1 MSSNDLRDQRAI
13 EFLKKQG
20 IRVRDMS
27 PEEDCPEPVISTEDT
42 VEICDMSYPP
52 GFLGELA
59 EMICDSGYKKQ
70 KLLSIA
76 AASVII
82 SSLVGQRIKSQSGMR
97 ANIYALSVAPTA
109 AGKEHGRRMIDRYLV
124 AAGADSVIAGD
135 EISSDAGVVDQLSN
149 QPQLLFLLDEFGKF
163 LKRTQLSSSSPYLVG
178 ILELL
183 MKLYGLSDGTYR
195 SGWTK
200 TDGGRKVIHQ
210 PHVTIY
216 GTSTPEQFWPL
227 INGDLISNGF
237 LNRFWIFENRDES
250 PEEQNVL
257 EPVLNQSMVQQ
268 LKRLYSLPR
277 VSMGEDATIPMPQ
290 VINAT
295 EAANEALREAQIQWK
310 EHSQNPVN
318 KARDLWKRAN
328 DMCRKAALLVSIS
341 GYQHDLPVV
350 SEEHMKWSVE
360 LTNYLCSN
368 AAYRAA
374 GEMGETKHEQ
384 RLNKVYQKISEKPG
398 GISNR
403 ELARSTPHLPKNYR
417 EQLVVQLLE
426 TGLIE
431 EAMVMGGKRASR
443 GYIAKC
449 H

>member
-20 IRVRDMS
+20 IQWNKLGSEVVEENL
-27 PEEDCPEPVISTEDT
+27 PEETEVPIPELD
-42 VEICDMSYPP
+42 YPP

-97 ANIYALSVAPTA
+97 ANIYCLSVAPTA

-200 TDGGRKVIHQ
+200 TDQGRKVIHQ

-227 INGDLISNGF
+227 MNGDLISNGF

-290 VINAT
+290 VISAT
-295 EAANEALREAQIQWK
+295 EAANEVLKEAQSQWK
-310 EHSQNPVN
+310 ENSRNPVN

-341 GYQHDLPVV
+341 GYQHHLPVV
-350 SEEHMKWSVE
+350 TEDHMKWSVE
-360 LTNYLCSN
+360 LTNYLCGN
-368 AAYRAA
+368 ASHRAA

-384 RLNKVYQKISEKPG
+384 RINKIYQKISEKPG

-403 ELARSTPHLPKNYR
+403 ELNRSCHHIPKAYR
-417 EQLVVQLLE
+417 VQILEQLLE
-426 TGLIE
+426 SGMIE
-431 EAMVMGGKRASR
+431 ETMVMVEKRSTR
-443 GYIAKC
+443 GFKC
-449 H
+449 A

>member
-13 EFLKKQG
+13 EFLKRQG
-20 IRVRDMS
+20 IQR
-27 PEEDCPEPVISTEDT
+27 PEIEEESFREEMEVVVPELD
-42 VEICDMSYPP
+42 YPP

-59 EMICDSGYKKQ
+59 EMICDSGYKRQ
-70 KLLSIA
+70 KLLSIS

-97 ANIYALSVAPTA
+97 ANIYCLSVAPTA

-210 PHVTIY
+210 PHVAIY

-227 INGDLISNGF
+227 MNGDLISNGF

-250 PEEQNVL
+250 PEEQNVE

-277 VSMGEDATIPMPQ
+277 VSMGEDADDS
-290 VINAT
+290 NAPGDYGYRSSKRGTTGST
-295 EAANEALREAQIQWK
+295 EALEGRT
-310 EHSQNPVN
+310 QNPVN

-328 DMCRKAALLVSIS
+328 DMCRKAALLVAIS
-341 GYQHDLPVV
+341 GYQYQLPNVT
-350 SEEHMKWSVE
+350 EEHMQWSVE
-360 LTNYLCSN
+360 LTNYLCRN
-368 AAYRAA
+368 ASQRAS
-374 GEMGETKHEQ
+374 GEMGETRHEQ
-384 RLNKVYQKISEKPG
+384 RINKIYQKISEKPD

-403 ELARSTPHLPKNYR
+403 ELNRSCPPYPER
-417 EQLVVQLLE
+417 
-426 TGLIE
+426 I
-431 EAMVMGGKRASR
+431 
-443 GYIAKC
+443 
-449 H
+449 

>member
-20 IRVRDMS
+20 IQWNKLGSEVVEENL
-27 PEEDCPEPVISTEDT
+27 PEETEVPIPELD
-42 VEICDMSYPP
+42 YPP

-97 ANIYALSVAPTA
+97 ANIYCLSVAPTA

-200 TDGGRKVIHQ
+200 TDQGRKVIHQ

-227 INGDLISNGF
+227 MNGDLISNGF

-290 VINAT
+290 VISAT
-295 EAANEALREAQIQWK
+295 EAANEVLKEAQAEWK
-310 EHSQNPVN
+310 ENSRNPVN

-341 GYQHDLPVV
+341 GYQHHLPVV
-350 SEEHMKWSVE
+350 TEDHMKWSVE
-360 LTNYLCSN
+360 LTNYLCGN
-368 AAYRAA
+368 ASQRAA

-384 RLNKVYQKISEKPG
+384 RINKVYQKISEKPD

-403 ELARSTPHLPKNYR
+403 ELARATPHLPKSYR

-431 EAMVMGGKRASR
+431 EAMVMGEKRASR

>member
-13 EFLKKQG
+13 EFLKRQG
-20 IRVRDMS
+20 IQR
-27 PEEDCPEPVISTEDT
+27 PEVEEESFPAEVAEPIPELD
-42 VEICDMSYPP
+42 YPP

-59 EMICDSGYKKQ
+59 EMICDSGYKRQ
-70 KLLSIA
+70 KLLSIS

-97 ANIYALSVAPTA
+97 ANIYCLSVAPTA
-109 AGKEHGRRMIDRYLV
+109 AGKEHGRRMIGRYLV

-163 LKRTQLSSSSPYLVG
+163 LKRTQLSSGSPYLVG

-227 INGDLISNGF
+227 MNGDLISNGF
-237 LNRFWIFENRDES
+237 LNRFWIFENREES

-290 VINAT
+290 VISAT
-295 EAANEALREAQIQWK
+295 EAANEVLREAQKHWK
-310 EHSQNPVN
+310 EESQNPVN

-328 DMCRKAALLVSIS
+328 DMCRKAALLVAIS
-341 GYQHDLPVV
+341 GYQYQLPNVT
-350 SEEHMKWSVE
+350 EEHMQWSVE
-360 LTNYLCSN
+360 LTNYLCRN
-368 AAYRAA
+368 ASQRAS
-374 GEMGETKHEQ
+374 GEMGETRHEQ
-384 RLNKVYQKISEKPG
+384 RINKIYQKISEKPD

-403 ELARSTPHLPKNYR
+403 DLARATPHLPKGYR
-417 EQLVVQLLE
+417 EQLVLQLLE

-431 EAMVMGGKRASR
+431 ESMILGGKRASR

>member
-13 EFLKKQG
+13 AFLKRQG
-20 IRVRDMS
+20 IQRPEVVEENL
-27 PEEDCPEPVISTEDT
+27 PEEVEVPIPELD
-42 VEICDMSYPP
+42 YPP

-97 ANIYALSVAPTA
+97 ANIYCLSVAPTA

-200 TDGGRKVIHQ
+200 TDQGRKVIHQ

-227 INGDLISNGF
+227 MNGDLISNGF

-290 VINAT
+290 VITAT
-295 EAANEALREAQIQWK
+295 EGANEVLKEAQVQWK
-310 EHSQNPVN
+310 ENSRNPVN

-341 GYQHDLPVV
+341 GYQHHLPVV
-350 SEEHMKWSVE
+350 TEDDMKWSVE

-368 AAYRAA
+368 ASQRAA

-384 RLNKVYQKISEKPG
+384 RINKVYQKISEKPD

-403 ELARSTPHLPKNYR
+403 ELARATPHLPKSYR

-431 EAMVMGGKRASR
+431 EAMVMGEKRASR
-443 GYIAKC
+443 GFVAKC

>member
-20 IRVRDMS
+20 IQWNKLGSEVVEENL
-27 PEEDCPEPVISTEDT
+27 PEETEVPIPELD
-42 VEICDMSYPP
+42 YPP

-97 ANIYALSVAPTA
+97 ANIYCLSVAPTA

-200 TDGGRKVIHQ
+200 TDQGRKVIHQ

-227 INGDLISNGF
+227 MNGDLISNGF

-290 VINAT
+290 VISAT
-295 EAANEALREAQIQWK
+295 EAANEVLKEAQAEWK
-310 EHSQNPVN
+310 ENSRNPVN

-341 GYQHDLPVV
+341 GYQHHLPVV
-350 SEEHMKWSVE
+350 TEDHMKWSVE
-360 LTNYLCSN
+360 LTNYLCGNESQ
-368 AAYRAA
+368 RAA

-384 RLNKVYQKISEKPG
+384 RINKVYQKISEKPD

-403 ELARSTPHLPKNYR
+403 ELARATPHLPKSYR

-431 EAMVMGGKRASR
+431 EAMVMGEKRASR